1 VRESVA
7 PEMDLIVKRD
17 NRVREQATASTPLV
31 SAWQFVAT
39 GDFFVD
45 DRDTES
51 YAGEICYANP
61 NYEIGPALKVR
72 NWVFCL
78 ERMTPEA
85 RARIAPQ
92 NDPEAWVISAFH
104 GPSHYSFIAI
114 DAPDQRTLNDRFV
127 TFVVSRFWPILHPE
141 SFDVYLEAAKITRE
155 PYKAKCTI
163 VPFDKKKQQQ
173 PQTK

>member
-1 VRESVA
+1 
-7 PEMDLIVKRD
+7 MDLIVKRD
-17 NRVREQATASTPLV
+17 NYVREQATASTPLV
-31 SAWQFVAT
+31 SPWQFVAT
-39 GDFFVD
+39 GDFYVD

-51 YAGEICYANP
+51 YAGEIYYANP
-61 NYEIGPALKVR
+61 NYEIGSALKVR

-85 RARIAPQ
+85 RARITPQ

-114 DAPDQRTLNDRFV
+114 KAPDQRTLNNDFV

-141 SFDVYLEAAKITRE
+141 SFDVYIKAAETTGGPCEAKWSV
-155 PYKAKCTI
+155 
-163 VPFDKKKQQQ
+163 VPFDKKQQE